1 MPRLAD
7 IALMLLAVIVL
18 IGCLVEER
26 QRRKLRL
33 RGPAIHHARARLQ
46 ADGNFS
52 AVR

>member
-33 RGPAIHHARARLQ
+33 REPAIGQALARLH